1 MGKFKNMDKVQHFVM
16 EIGEVKNKIE
26 KKEKNID
33 VDKIF
38 DKSGGKT
45 VQIAKK
51 IKKKSKQ
58 NMEMSYYNN
67 RQSSYMKDMK

>member
-1 MGKFKNMDKVQHFVM
+1 MGKFKNMDRVQHFTM
-16 EIGEVKNKIE
+16 EINEVKNKIE
-26 KKEKNID
+26 KKEKQLD
-33 VDKIF
+33 MDTIF
-38 DKSGGKT
+38 DKSGGKK
-45 VQIAKK
+45 VAVAKK